1 MLFACFCSDG
11 LVGTVTEKHKQS
23 LSGTKQIQF
32 LPVQKPGVTLGNQ
45 EPQAAAPETLTPG
58 LTIVKESRAPA
69 QHAVTMESR
78 KGSTSNQTEPVYKD
92 ENESAERISDA
103 LGTGPT
109 EQEEAKEEVRK
120 REKLQ
125 KCATCE
131 ARTHD
136 LQIMRLTRCRLRQ
149 GGS

>member
-69 QHAVTMESR
+69 QHAVTMESG

-120 REKLQ
+120 REKLGR
-125 KCATCE
+125 K
-131 ARTHD
+131 
-136 LQIMRLTRCRLRQ
+136 MFKNVPPVRLELTTFRL
-149 GGS
+149 

>member
-1 MLFACFCSDG
+1 MLAFCSDG

-23 LSGTKQIQF
+23 SSATKQIQF
-32 LPVQKPGVTLGNQ
+32 LPVQKPGITPGNQ
-45 EPQAAAPETLTPG
+45 EPQAAAPETFTPG
-58 LTIVKESRAPA
+58 LIIVKESRALA
-69 QHAVTMESR
+69 QHAVTTESE
-78 KGSTSNQTEPVYKD
+78 KASTSNQTEPVHTDK
-92 ENESAERISDA
+92 NESAKTISDA
-103 LGTGPT
+103 LGT
-109 EQEEAKEEVRK
+109 EHEEVKEEVRK
-120 REKLQ
+120 REKLGRNVQ